1 MVDPKQLTST
11 VLDRSRTLQRHFRR
25 GERRNTTI
33 AGSLLAYT
41 EAWMHVPVSLKPRT
55 ASPDHHVPPLSSL
68 PRIGDTT
75 GVHGLPA
82 HTAQARQEVE
92 HLLKKMR
99 MGSFAIKKKKKGK
112 NEI

>member
-1 MVDPKQLTST
+1 
-11 VLDRSRTLQRHFRR
+11 
-25 GERRNTTI
+25 
-33 AGSLLAYT
+33 
-41 EAWMHVPVSLKPRT
+41 MHVPVSLKPRT

-99 MGSFAIKKKKKGK
+99 MGSFAIKKKKRQK
-112 NEI
+112 